1 VSTSRIRAVHV
12 LDSREIPEVPMKRSL
27 AALSV
32 ALLCLA
38 APALAQA
45 PMPTPGP
52 EHEMLKKDVGTWDAT
67 VEMFTAP
74 GAAPSVS
81 KGTETVTMLGGFW
94 QLSEFKSEMMGQPF
108 EGRGTTGYDP
118 AKKKYVG
125 TWVDTMTPGY
135 YTTEGTYDPAKKTL
149 TATMVGPGPSGEAEK
164 TKETTEWKDADTRV
178 FTMFAQDG
186 TTPMMRITYKR
197 RK

>member
-1 VSTSRIRAVHV
+1 
-12 LDSREIPEVPMKRSL
+12 MKKTL
-27 AALSV
+27 AI
-32 ALLCLA
+32 ALLSLLA
-38 APALAQA
+38 LTAPALAQGP

-74 GAAPSVS
+74 GAPPAVS

-108 EGRGTTGYDP
+108 EGRGTSGYDP
-118 AKKKYVG
+118 VKKKYVG
-125 TWVDTMTPGY
+125 IWVDTMTPGY
-135 YTTEGTYDPAKKTL
+135 STVEATYDPATKSMTG
-149 TATMVGPGPSGEAEK
+149 TMEGTGPDGILAK

-178 FTMFAQDG
+178 FTMYAPDG
-186 TTPMMRITYKR
+186 QTVGMRISYKR

>member
-1 VSTSRIRAVHV
+1 MKKALAV
-12 LDSREIPEVPMKRSL
+12 
-27 AALSV
+27 LSV
-32 ALLCLA
+32 SLLALA
-38 APALAQA
+38 VPALAQMP

-67 VEMFTAP
+67 VEMFMAP
-74 GAAPSVS
+74 GAPPSVS

-94 QLSEFKSEMMGQPF
+94 QLTEFKSEMMGQPF
-108 EGRGTTGYDP
+108 EGRGATGYDP

-135 YTTEGTYDPAKKTL
+135 YTVEGTYDAATKTM
-149 TATMVGPGPSGEAEK
+149 TAVMEGPDPSGAVMK

-178 FTMFAQDG
+178 FTMYAPDG
-186 TTPMMRITYKR
+186 QTVGMRITYKR